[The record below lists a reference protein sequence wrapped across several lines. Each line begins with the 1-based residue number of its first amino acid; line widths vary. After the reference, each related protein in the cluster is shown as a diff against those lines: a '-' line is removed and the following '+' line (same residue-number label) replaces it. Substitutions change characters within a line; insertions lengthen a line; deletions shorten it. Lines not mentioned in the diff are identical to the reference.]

1 MGMNKLVFAALCVGC
16 LLTAGV
22 GGFLAV
28 RLAQPAP
35 PVAAVSTDVPSQPGV
50 TALPT
55 AAPSRPELSES
66 AAPIASTPAP
76 AATAAAVPAV
86 SAPVAPAP
94 AATPQ
99 PVARVATKTP
109 SRVEPRP
116 DEAPVRLA
124 TRVASSSEPRIATRP
139 SARPSRE
146 SVEPAGTLS
155 SAGTSP
161 VTPAPS
167 VAPAAAPV
175 QPLPQNAGTMW
186 EARQAVQAETPVVV
200 DAAPEPPPAPE
211 FIDLTVPRDAVLGL
225 QIERTV
231 SSDNAR
237 TEDRVTA
244 RVTRDV
250 RVGNR
255 IAIPAG
261 SLVTGSVLAV
271 DRGGRVRGRSRLS
284 VRFHTLTLTDGTE
297 VTLRTDPVIREG
309 QSASGESAAKVG
321 GAAIGGAILGAI
333 LGGQRGAAVGA
344 GIGAAGGTAAAMT
357 NTPDQARLSAGTT
370 ITLRMQEQIIVSVPR
385 D

>member
-1 MGMNKLVFAALCVGC
+1 MGMNKLVFAALSVGC
-16 LLTAGV
+16 LLAAGA

-35 PVAAVSTDVPSQPGV
+35 QATLLPADPAAPAVVPSAADPVQPGAPGSQAGMTQAAPAGPEAAPSVSPVAARV
-50 TALPT
+50 
-55 AAPSRPELSES
+55 
-66 AAPIASTPAP
+66 P
-76 AATAAAVPAV
+76 AA
-86 SAPVAPAP
+86 SPVTVQPPPP
-94 AATPQ
+94 AATPDPRSGA
-99 PVARVATKTP
+99 PVRVAT
-109 SRVEPRP
+109 RVS
-116 DEAPVRLA
+116 
-124 TRVASSSEPRIATRP
+124 T
-139 SARPSRE
+139 
-146 SVEPAGTLS
+146 
-155 SAGTSP
+155 SAGRRPASR
-161 VTPAPS
+161 PAPS
-167 VAPAAAPV
+167 SSRETSETTAVASPVVTPTLPPATAPAPGPASGSPV
-175 QPLPQNAGTMW
+175 PQTAGTMW
-186 EARQAVQAETPVVV
+186 ESRQPVQAETPMVAETV
-200 DAAPEPPPAPE
+200 PEPPPAPQYVE
-211 FIDLTVPRDAVLGL
+211 LTVPRDAVLGL

-231 SSDNAR
+231 SSENAR

-261 SLVTGSVLAV
+261 SLVTGSVLDV

-284 VRFHTLTLTDGTE
+284 IRFHTLTLNDGTE

-357 NTPDQARLSAGTT
+357 NTPDAARLSAGTT
-370 ITLRMQEQIIVSVPR
+370 ITLRMHEQILVSVPR

>member
-1 MGMNKLVFAALCVGC
+1 MGINKLVFAALSVGC
-16 LLTAGV
+16 LLAAGA

-35 PVAAVSTDVPSQPGV
+35 QATTLPADPINPAAPAVGPSATTPGQPVVPGSQAGMMQSAPAAPEAAPVVSPVAARVP
-50 TALPT
+50 A
-55 AAPSRPELSES
+55 AAP
-66 AAPIASTPAP
+66 APVQPAP
-76 AATAAAVPAV
+76 
-86 SAPVAPAP
+86 P
-94 AATPQ
+94 AATPDPRPGA
-99 PVARVATKTP
+99 PVRVAT
-109 SRVEPRP
+109 RV
-116 DEAPVRLA
+116 
-124 TRVASSSEPRIATRP
+124 
-139 SARPSRE
+139 
-146 SVEPAGTLS
+146 GTL
-155 SAGTSP
+155 AGSRP
-161 VTPAPS
+161 ASRPAPS
-167 VAPAAAPV
+167 SSRELSEAAAVASPVVTPTPPPAAAPAPGTASGSPV
-175 QPLPQNAGTMW
+175 PQNAGTMW
-186 EARQAVQAETPVVV
+186 ESRQTVQADTPMVAETV
-200 DAAPEPPPAPE
+200 PEPPPAPQYVE
-211 FIDLTVPRDAVLGL
+211 VTVPRDAVLGL

-231 SSDNAR
+231 SSENAR

-261 SLVTGSVLAV
+261 SLVTGSVLDV

-284 VRFHTLTLTDGTE
+284 IRFHTLTLTDGTD
-297 VTLRTDPVIREG
+297 VTLRTDPVVREG

-357 NTPDQARLSAGTT
+357 NTPDAARLSAGTT
-370 ITLRMQEQIIVSVPR
+370 ITLRMQEQLIVSVPR

>member
-1 MGMNKLVFAALCVGC
+1 MGMNKLVFAALSVGC
-16 LLTAGV
+16 LLAAGA

-35 PVAAVSTDVPSQPGV
+35 QATLLPANPAAPAVVPSAADPVQPG
-50 TALPT
+50 
-55 AAPSRPELSES
+55 APGSQAGMMPS
-66 AAPIASTPAP
+66 AP
-76 AATAAAVPAV
+76 AAPAAVPAV
-86 SAPVAPAP
+86 SPV
-94 AATPQ
+94 
-99 PVARVATKTP
+99 
-109 SRVEPRP
+109 
-116 DEAPVRLA
+116 A
-124 TRVASSSEPRIATRP
+124 TRV
-139 SARPSRE
+139 
-146 SVEPAGTLS
+146 
-155 SAGTSP
+155 
-161 VTPAPS
+161 
-167 VAPAAAPV
+167 PAAPPAPV
-175 QPLPQNAGTMW
+175 QPPPPTATPGPRLSAPVRVATRVGTSAGSRPASRPAPSSSRETSETTAVASPVVIPTLPPATAPAPGPASGSPVPQNAGTMW
-186 EARQAVQAETPVVV
+186 ESRQPVQAETPMVAETV
-200 DAAPEPPPAPE
+200 PEPPPAPQYVE
-211 FIDLTVPRDAVLGL
+211 LTVPRDAVLGL

-231 SSDNAR
+231 SSENAR

-261 SLVTGSVLAV
+261 SLVTGSVLDI

-284 VRFHTLTLTDGTE
+284 IRFHTLTLSDGTDI
-297 VTLRTDPVIREG
+297 TLRTDPVIREG

-357 NTPDQARLSAGTT
+357 NTPDAARLSAGTT
-370 ITLRMQEQIIVSVPR
+370 ITLRMQEQLIVSVPR

>member
-1 MGMNKLVFAALCVGC
+1 MGINKLVFAALCVGC
-16 LLTAGV
+16 LAAAGL

-28 RLAQPAP
+28 RLTQPAP
-35 PVAAVSTDVPSQPGV
+35 SVSAGTAEQVVTAVPASPTASQPELAVQPAPTGPAAAAPASPVPV
-50 TALPT
+50 TA
-55 AAPSRPELSES
+55 ASRPS
-66 AAPIASTPAP
+66 ATVP
-76 AATAAAVPAV
+76 AATK
-86 SAPVAPAP
+86 SS
-94 AATPQ
+94 
-99 PVARVATKTP
+99 P
-109 SRVEPRP
+109 SRTQSATQDEPRR
-116 DEAPVRLA
+116 EEGPVRIA
-124 TRVASSSEPRIATRP
+124 TRVGSSTEPRIASRA
-139 SARPSRE
+139 SARPARE
-146 SVEPAGTLS
+146 SIEPAGM
-155 SAGTSP
+155 TSP
-161 VTPAPS
+161 T
-167 VAPAAAPV
+167 AAAPV
-175 QPLPQNAGTMW
+175 LSAPPTVPMPVPVPPLPQNAGTMW
-186 EARQAVQAETPVVV
+186 ESRQPVQAEVPAMA

-231 SSDNAR
+231 TSDNAR

-261 SLVTGSVLAV
+261 SLVTGSVLDV
-271 DRGGRVRGRSRLS
+271 DRGGRVRGRPRLS
-284 VRFHTLTLTDGTE
+284 IRFHTLTLGDGTE
-297 VTLRTDPVIREG
+297 ITLRTDPVIREG

-344 GIGAAGGTAAAMT
+344 GLGAAGGTAAAMT
-357 NTPDQARLSAGTT
+357 NTPDHARLSAGTT

>member
-1 MGMNKLVFAALCVGC
+1 MGMNKLVFAALSVGC
-16 LLTAGV
+16 LLAAGA

-35 PVAAVSTDVPSQPGV
+35 QATLLPANPAAPAVVPSAADPVQPG
-50 TALPT
+50 
-55 AAPSRPELSES
+55 APGSQAGMMPS
-66 AAPIASTPAP
+66 AP
-76 AATAAAVPAV
+76 AAPEAAPAV
-86 SAPVAPAP
+86 SPV
-94 AATPQ
+94 
-99 PVARVATKTP
+99 
-109 SRVEPRP
+109 
-116 DEAPVRLA
+116 A
-124 TRVASSSEPRIATRP
+124 TRV
-139 SARPSRE
+139 
-146 SVEPAGTLS
+146 
-155 SAGTSP
+155 
-161 VTPAPS
+161 
-167 VAPAAAPV
+167 PAAPPAPV
-175 QPLPQNAGTMW
+175 QPPPPTATPGPRPSAPVRVATRVGTSAGSRPASRPAPSSSRETSETTAVASPVVIPTLPPATAPAPGPASGSPVPQNAGTMW
-186 EARQAVQAETPVVV
+186 ESRQPVQAETPMVAETV
-200 DAAPEPPPAPE
+200 PEPPPAPQYVE
-211 FIDLTVPRDAVLGL
+211 LTVPRDAVLGL

-231 SSDNAR
+231 SSENAR

-261 SLVTGSVLAV
+261 SLVTGSVLDV

-284 VRFHTLTLTDGTE
+284 IRFHTLTLSDGTDI
-297 VTLRTDPVIREG
+297 TLRTDPVIREG

-357 NTPDQARLSAGTT
+357 NTPDAARLSAGTT
-370 ITLRMQEQIIVSVPR
+370 ITLRMQEQLIVSVPR

>member
-1 MGMNKLVFAALCVGC
+1 MGMNKLVFAALSVGC
-16 LLTAGV
+16 LLAAGA

-35 PVAAVSTDVPSQPGV
+35 QATLLPANPAAPAVVPSAADPVQPG
-50 TALPT
+50 
-55 AAPSRPELSES
+55 APGSQAGMMPS
-66 AAPIASTPAP
+66 AP
-76 AATAAAVPAV
+76 AAPAAVPAV
-86 SAPVAPAP
+86 SPV
-94 AATPQ
+94 
-99 PVARVATKTP
+99 
-109 SRVEPRP
+109 
-116 DEAPVRLA
+116 A
-124 TRVASSSEPRIATRP
+124 TRV
-139 SARPSRE
+139 
-146 SVEPAGTLS
+146 
-155 SAGTSP
+155 
-161 VTPAPS
+161 
-167 VAPAAAPV
+167 PAAPPAPV
-175 QPLPQNAGTMW
+175 QPPPPTATPGPRPSAPVRVATRVGTSAGSRPASRPAPSSSRETSETTAVASPVVIPTLPPATAPAPGPASGSPVPQNAGTMW
-186 EARQAVQAETPVVV
+186 ESRQPVQAETPMVAETV
-200 DAAPEPPPAPE
+200 PEPPPAPQYVE
-211 FIDLTVPRDAVLGL
+211 LTVPRDAVLGL

-231 SSDNAR
+231 SSENAR

-261 SLVTGSVLAV
+261 SLVTGSVLDI

-284 VRFHTLTLTDGTE
+284 IRFHTLTLSDGTDI
-297 VTLRTDPVIREG
+297 TLRTDPVIREG

-357 NTPDQARLSAGTT
+357 NTPDAARLSAGTT
-370 ITLRMQEQIIVSVPR
+370 ITLRMQEQLIVSVPR

>member
-1 MGMNKLVFAALCVGC
+1 MGMNKLVFAALSVGC
-16 LLTAGV
+16 LLAAGA

-35 PVAAVSTDVPSQPGV
+35 QATLLPANPAAPAVVPSAADPVQPGAPGSQAGMMPSAPAAPEAAPAVSPVAARVP
-50 TALPT
+50 
-55 AAPSRPELSES
+55 AAPP
-66 AAPIASTPAP
+66 
-76 AATAAAVPAV
+76 
-86 SAPVAPAP
+86 
-94 AATPQ
+94 
-99 PVARVATKTP
+99 
-109 SRVEPRP
+109 
-116 DEAPVRLA
+116 
-124 TRVASSSEPRIATRP
+124 
-139 SARPSRE
+139 
-146 SVEPAGTLS
+146 
-155 SAGTSP
+155 
-161 VTPAPS
+161 
-167 VAPAAAPV
+167 APV
-175 QPLPQNAGTMW
+175 QPPPPTATPGPRPSAPVRVATRVGTSAGSRPASRPAPSSSRETSETTAVASPVVIPTLPPATAPAPGPASGSPVPQNAGTMW
-186 EARQAVQAETPVVV
+186 ESRQPVQAETPMVAETV
-200 DAAPEPPPAPE
+200 PEPPPAPQYVE
-211 FIDLTVPRDAVLGL
+211 LTVPRDAVLGL

-231 SSDNAR
+231 SSENAR

-261 SLVTGSVLAV
+261 SLVTGSVLDV

-284 VRFHTLTLTDGTE
+284 IRFHTLTLSDGTDI
-297 VTLRTDPVIREG
+297 TLRTDPVIREG

-357 NTPDQARLSAGTT
+357 NTPDAARLSAGTT
-370 ITLRMQEQIIVSVPR
+370 ITLRMQEQLIVSVPR